1 MTQNPITEEL
11 KILAIRLHG
20 LFPECPHIQIVASPA
35 GIDVSLHDAGDYDA
49 VTALMRRLGA
59 GDRQKAIFDENSDRP
74 WSVQRGQVDGV
85 RFVGFCS
92 TIPPSCHI
100 EEVEETVPEVAATGR
115 TITQKRRVVKCGGAA
130 A

>member
-1 MTQNPITEEL
+1 MSS
-11 KILAIRLHG
+11 RLLE
-20 LFPECPHIQIVASPA
+20 LFPECPHVQLTTSPCGIEVAIH
-35 GIDVSLHDAGDYDA
+35 GAGDYEA